1 MYKRALAGDVTA
13 CIFYLKNR
21 RPDRWR
27 DVQNINADVG
37 HYILS
42 NAPMTEDEWIE
53 ARTKTIEAKAVAT
66 ELPWNTDDTAK
77 PLE

>member
-1 MYKRALAGDVTA
+1 MTA
-13 CIFYLKNR
+13 CIFWLKNR
-21 RPDRWR
+21 KPHEWR

-42 NAPMTEDEWIE
+42 DKPMTEDEWI
-53 ARTKTIEAKAVAT
+53 ATRTRLEPKTIEAKPVNGVASPK
-66 ELPWNTDDTAK
+66 LPIDLRPIAR